1 MNSSSNSGDLFS
13 VMFPDSDI
21 AKRFQCGR
29 SKAGYFA
36 HFGLP
41 SDFYELMLSKLSD
54 CSFISLYSDES

>member
-1 MNSSSNSGDLFS
+1 
-13 VMFPDSDI
+13 MFPDSEI

-29 SKAGYFA
+29 NKAGYFA

-41 SDFYELMLSKLSD
+41 TDFYELMLSKLSD